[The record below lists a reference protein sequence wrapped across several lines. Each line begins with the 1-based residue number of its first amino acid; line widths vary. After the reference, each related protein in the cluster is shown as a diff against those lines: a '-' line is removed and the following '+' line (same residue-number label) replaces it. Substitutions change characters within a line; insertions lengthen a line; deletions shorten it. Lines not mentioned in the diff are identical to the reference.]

1 MVFQL
6 RIIWNILPIPVKD
19 VLTLANSIRIR
30 KPLVGMLDVWVSVL
44 LPASVLVPLL
54 VSADVLTMNLR
65 IRVIIELVKVE
76 VVSPDVPSTA
86 LENVKVSVKVCVLIP
101 VIMPANSF
109 AVTTVPGNVTPLADL
124 VVPMDVRMTAKTLVY
139 IMQMQLPV
147 KVDAQLLASMTVM
160 QTAWVLDAV
169 LSVVQIL
176 LVLAVTTAES
186 VVKELLVLPSV
197 RMHVL
202 LLVLPVSILV
212 DSNVVLV
219 VLFALLDVRKFV
231 TSPVVQTVNT
241 TALPTVSMTVV
252 KNAVDALISATPVL
266 VCALVSVLSSVRMV
280 VPTVPMNALGGVMS
294 LVVQDVHPIVAIV
307 ALVLVLDPA
316 RRFSPVIP
324 R

>member
-1 MVFQL
+1 MKDAL
-6 RIIWNILPIPVKD
+6 TPV
-19 VLTLANSIRIR
+19 NSIRIR
-30 KPLVGMLDVWVSVL
+30 KPHVGMLDVWVSVL
-44 LPASVLVPLL
+44 LPVSVLVPLL
-54 VSADVLTMNLR
+54 VSVDVSTMNLR
-65 IRVIIELVKVE
+65 IRVTIELAKVE
-76 VVSPDVPSTA
+76 VASLDVPSTA
-86 LENVKVSVKVCVLIP
+86 LENVKVSVKACVLMP
-101 VIMPANSF
+101 VIMPANSS

-160 QTAWVLDAV
+160 QTAWVLDVV
-169 LSVVQIL
+169 LFVVQIL

-241 TALPTVSMTVV
+241 VALLTVSMTVV
-252 KNAVDALISATPVL
+252 KSVVDVPISATPVL

-280 VPTVPMNALGGVMS
+280 VLTVPMNALGGVMS

-307 ALVLVLDPA
+307 VSVLVLDLA
-316 RRFSPVIP
+316 RRFSLVIP